1 MKKKTKATRPWDST
15 SYNCLSF
22 KYCQSKKVRRNKQS
36 KYKKRYSFPLFVI
49 TNLICHAEYGFF
61 ILAKSPSEFPSC

>member
-36 KYKKRYSFPLFVI
+36 KYKKSTLFPYL
-49 TNLICHAEYGFF
+49 
-61 ILAKSPSEFPSC
+61 